1 MNREQIDAGFDQA
14 RSERFLRARRIKA
27 SDPGFW
33 RTLDPH
39 LTISEGPWI
48 WSSLG
53 IADREERG
61 GHD

>member
-14 RSERFLRARRIKA
+14 RSERLLRANWINA
-27 SDPGFW
+27 NDPGFW
-33 RTLDPH
+33 RALTPH
-39 LTISEGPWI
+39 LTISKGPWI

-61 GHD
+61 GDE